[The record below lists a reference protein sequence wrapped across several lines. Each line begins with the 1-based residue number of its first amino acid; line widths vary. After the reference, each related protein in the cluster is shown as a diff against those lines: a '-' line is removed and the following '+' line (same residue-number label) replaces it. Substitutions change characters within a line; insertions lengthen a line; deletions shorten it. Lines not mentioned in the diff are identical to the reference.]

1 MSLRFGCNLLQGTSK
16 QGVIKPDEDGYY
28 YLCLGALNY
37 HNAAGQY
44 YSYEGSLKA
53 FQRGSRFFRAITG
66 ANLYSERDHPEKGN
80 LSLEQYVARIRKV
93 DPANLC
99 AHIREIEFKS
109 IGKAKGVGDNIMG
122 IYGWVKPFGPHAAD
136 LKAALENPKQNV
148 CFSVRSTIDIRTH
161 PTMGATQIRDILECI
176 TFDWVLEPG
185 INLAHKYGSPALEGL
200 CDVEDDGIE
209 VPAAIL
215 RQFVDKVESSGAYGL
230 ESADV
235 ESLREYVDR
244 DTIRHGAV
252 VRQSALTKW

>member
-16 QGVIKPDEDGYY
+16 QGIIKPDADGYY

-37 HNAAGQY
+37 FNGGGQY

-53 FQRGSRFFRAITG
+53 FQKGSRFYRAITG
-66 ANLYSERDHPEKGN
+66 ANLYSERDHPEKGS

-99 AHIREIEFKS
+99 AHIREIEFKA

-136 LKAALENPKQNV
+136 LKAALENPNQNV
-148 CFSVRSTIDIRTH
+148 CFSVRSTIDVRTH
-161 PTMGATQIRDILECI
+161 PTMGSTQIRDILECI

-185 INLAHKYGSPALEGL
+185 INLAHKYGSPALESLTEGG
-200 CDVEDDGIE
+200 DDGIE

-215 RQFVDKVESSGAYGL
+215 RQFVEKVETTGAYGL
-230 ESADV
+230 ESSDV
-235 ESLREYVDR
+235 ESLKAYVEK
-244 DTIRHGAV
+244 TSISHGQV
-252 VRQSALTKW
+252 VKPSALTKW